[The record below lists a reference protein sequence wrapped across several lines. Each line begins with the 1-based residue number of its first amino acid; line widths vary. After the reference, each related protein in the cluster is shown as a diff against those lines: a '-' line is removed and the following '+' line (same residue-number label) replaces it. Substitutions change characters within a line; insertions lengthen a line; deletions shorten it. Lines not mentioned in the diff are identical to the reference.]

1 MIIPDVR
8 GGEHLS
14 SFVESDASG
23 NFLFYEA
30 EESFL
35 TERRLYVTGPSP
47 HGAVQLIPAP
57 FNMFPQLREKRFK
70 GQRILVKKN
79 IPLDLG
85 DVPVQVRYGIVKV
98 NLRDR
103 NGALLITNI
112 ESWRGVWLRVRD
124 TRGRT
129 ITTTSLSI
137 NNVQEA
143 VNAAESSITVA
154 LPEGTWRI

>member
-1 MIIPDVR
+1 
-8 GGEHLS
+8 
-14 SFVESDASG
+14 
-23 NFLFYEA
+23 
-30 EESFL
+30 
-35 TERRLYVTGPSP
+35 
-47 HGAVQLIPAP
+47 
-57 FNMFPQLREKRFK
+57 MFPQLREKRFK